1 MNIRKRGDGY
11 ELRAYING
19 KQRSFSGKT
28 EAEVKKRYKDFKKE
42 FELPPRRMPL
52 QQCDMLVSE
61 YVEFYL
67 KTYKYET
74 VKYSTYDRLES
85 CYINHIKDDVLGRKM
100 LRKVT
105 SDDLQEY
112 FNRKKMQLKP
122 SSLRKIKEVLHP
134 CFEHALQN
142 DYIVRNPLVSV
153 RLPSEKN
160 VNCEEEDDKDPI
172 YTDEEIAKILEISR
186 TELFMEKA
194 KRYRYAPMYVFILN
208 TGLRIGE
215 CVALKWSDIDFEN
228 RILTV
233 RHGATI
239 FKDRTRNAKV
249 QVIST
254 TKTEKGVR
262 CIPLN
267 NTAMKMLTEM
277 KYRNQRLD
285 LVCDFVFPSYKCTDL
300 NIRSVQDTFERICK
314 DIGVEH
320 KGLHA
325 LRHTFGSILIRNN
338 VDIKVVSEILGHT
351 SVKFTYDKYIHVI
364 NEQKMKAVQ
373 MFDIGENYG
382 ILRDERRKA

>member
-1 MNIRKRGDGY
+1 MNIRQRGDAY

-19 KQRSFSGKT
+19 KQVSFSGKT
-28 EAEVKKRYKDFKKE
+28 EAEVKKRYKDYKKE

-61 YVEFYL
+61 YVDFYL

-85 CYINHIKDDVLGRKM
+85 CYNNHIKDDEIGRKM

-105 SDDLQEY
+105 PDELQMY
-112 FNRKKMQLKP
+112 FNRKRSVLSL
-122 SSLRKIKEVLHP
+122 SSLKKIKEVLLP
-134 CFEHALQN
+134 CFEHAMKS
-142 DYIVRNPLVSV
+142 DYIVRNPLDGV
-153 RLPSEKN
+153 RLPTNKN
-160 VNCEEEDDKDPI
+160 VNYDEEEEKVQL
-172 YTDEEIAKILEISR
+172 YTDEEIGKILEISK
-186 TELFMEKA
+186 TEYLMKNA
-194 KRYRYAPMYVFILN
+194 KRYRYAPMFVFILN

-215 CVALKWSDIDFEN
+215 CVAVKWSDIDFGSKM
-228 RILTV
+228 LTV
-233 RHGATI
+233 RHGATVY
-239 FKDRTRNAKV
+239 KDRTTNTKV

-254 TKTEKGVR
+254 TKTDKGVR
-262 CIPLN
+262 CVPLN
-267 NTAMKMLTEM
+267 NTALKMLMEM
-277 KYRNQRLD
+277 KYRNQRLG
-285 LVCDFVFPSYKCTDL
+285 LVCDYCFPSYKCRDL
-300 NIRSVQDTFERICK
+300 NIRSAQDTFRSICE

-320 KGLHA
+320 KGLHS
-325 LRHTFGSILIRNN
+325 LRHTFGSILIRNG

-382 ILRDERRKA
+382 ILWADTQKA